1 MEEVHIP
8 AAKSTSEFDGTEITT
23 QSNDI
28 ARLVPI
34 QICRCFF
41 EKNRSISNEIVL
53 IYCRNNIDAS
63 VAIRRKVNNGFHV
76 LRKDLAQVGRYRRYI
91 GLLLYACTD
100 KFSEMENLIELVY
113 EAKGM
118 PC

>member
-1 MEEVHIP
+1 MRMLGRDWIEERMEEVHIP
-8 AAKSTSEFDGTEITT
+8 AAKLTSEFDGTEITT

-28 ARLVPI
+28 ARLVPN

-63 VAIRRKVNNGFHV
+63 VAIRRKVKNGFHV

-91 GLLLYACTD
+91 LDYFFT
-100 KFSEMENLIELVY
+100 LVLTSLVRWRI
-113 EAKGM
+113 
-118 PC
+118 

>member
-28 ARLVPI
+28 ARLVPN

-53 IYCRNNIDAS
+53 IYCRNNIDA
-63 VAIRRKVNNGFHV
+63 IRRNVKNGFHV

-91 GLLLYACTD
+91 LDYFFT
-100 KFSEMENLIELVY
+100 LVLTSLVRWRI
-113 EAKGM
+113 
-118 PC
+118 